1 VTQFDTIIVG
11 GGHNGLTCANYLARK
26 NQRVLVLEAADTCG
40 GLAAAREFRTGFK
53 APVAGHSLHVSERII
68 SDLKL
73 ESHGFQSRGMDLM
86 GLSHDGNHITLRG
99 QSVSGVSDEDRAEV
113 RRFFELNQKL
123 ANMFGPFWLKTVP
136 RIGNNTFSEMLSFA
150 ELGIKMRMLGKED
163 MQEFLRVITLPMFDY
178 LAEYVESGRL
188 KSLLAWDAL
197 IGTKLAPRSPNNSV
211 LHLLYRMAGNT
222 KPTANSLSF
231 ISALESAA
239 KENGVQIVTN
249 ASVQRIVLSASEK
262 GLIASGVELENGE
275 QIEAAR
281 VVSSADPR
289 TTFLKLVGA
298 ENLEVEFTG
307 RIDRFRDKGLV
318 SKLHVAMSALPA
330 FTGLDNPNGR
340 MIIAPDLETMEWAFD
355 DAKYGGVPET
365 PVLEVTVPTI
375 DNPDLAPAG
384 QHVLSANIMYTP
396 YDQKE
401 DWDDAAKAKL
411 LDRAMNILE
420 AYAPGL
426 KSKAIGAELLTP
438 KDLEAQYR
446 VSGGH
451 WHHGDFALDQLIMM
465 RPTYGAAQYQT
476 PIAGLHLCGAGT
488 HPAGDLT
495 GMPGHNAAKEILS

>member
-1 VTQFDTIIVG
+1 MTQFDTIIVG

-68 SDLKL
+68 SDLKRV
-73 ESHGFQSRGMDLM
+73 SWFSKSWYGPH

-99 QSVSGVSDEDRAEV
+99 QSVSGVSDEDQAEV

-150 ELGIKMRMLGKED
+150 ELGLKMRMLGKED

-249 ASVQRIVLSASEK
+249 ALVQRIVLSASEK

-281 VVSSADPR
+281 LVSSADPR

-307 RIDRFRDKGLV
+307 RIDRFRDKGIGVQTSRRHV
-318 SKLHVAMSALPA
+318 SV
-330 FTGLDNPNGR
+330 TG
-340 MIIAPDLETMEWAFD
+340 F
-355 DAKYGGVPET
+355 
-365 PVLEVTVPTI
+365 
-375 DNPDLAPAG
+375 
-384 QHVLSANIMYTP
+384 
-396 YDQKE
+396 
-401 DWDDAAKAKL
+401 
-411 LDRAMNILE
+411 
-420 AYAPGL
+420 
-426 KSKAIGAELLTP
+426 
-438 KDLEAQYR
+438 YR
-446 VSGGH
+446 VRQS
-451 WHHGDFALDQLIMM
+451 
-465 RPTYGAAQYQT
+465 
-476 PIAGLHLCGAGT
+476 
-488 HPAGDLT
+488 
-495 GMPGHNAAKEILS
+495 